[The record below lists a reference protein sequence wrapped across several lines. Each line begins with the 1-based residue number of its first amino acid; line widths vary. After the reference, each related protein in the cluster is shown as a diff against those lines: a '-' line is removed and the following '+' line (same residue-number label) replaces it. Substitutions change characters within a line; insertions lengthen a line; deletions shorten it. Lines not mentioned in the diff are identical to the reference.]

1 MAEVPEGSF
10 THTLEQIDAATTQVE
25 DAKGNAASL
34 AAAIT
39 AAAETAATTAVGAL
53 DVSSVGGSGKYIS
66 AISEADGKISATA
79 KNLAS
84 APASGGTEAISS
96 GAVYTA
102 LSGKIGISD
111 VFGIGTEIP
120 SPANLNDDTYK
131 SIGVYYRSS
140 TSNSGISNI
149 PIDGYAF
156 KLIVE
161 YVNSSSRIRQIFI
174 PLNSSAI
181 FYIRLFTGSGW
192 QAWHTFKSED
202 GMLGAGTTIT
212 ATSAAPLDVHSI
224 TTCGRYNF
232 TTASAGNMTNMP
244 YRNSGGELIVEQIQ
258 GSTRIRQTL
267 IFNNYDTMVGI
278 FYVSFLYDGNPD
290 SNPSWSSWYKFE
302 GTAVTT

>member
-1 MAEVPEGSF
+1 MADIPEGSF

-25 DAKGNAASL
+25 NAKGDAESL

-39 AAAETAATTAVGAL
+39 AAAETAASTAVGAL
-53 DVSSVGGSGKYIS
+53 DVLSVGGTGKYIS
-66 AISEADGKISATA
+66 EISEADGKIDATPTTMDTTPTNGS
-79 KNLAS
+79 KK
-84 APASGGTEAISS
+84 AITS

-120 SPANLNDDTYK
+120 STANLNDDTYK
-131 SIGVYYRSS
+131 AIGVYYRSS
-140 TSNSGISNI
+140 TSNNGISNI
-149 PIDGYAF
+149 PINGYAF

-161 YVNSSSRIRQIFI
+161 YVNSNERIRQIFI

-181 FYIRLFTGSGW
+181 FYIRLFTGGGW
-192 QAWHTFKSED
+192 KAWQTFKSEA
-202 GMLGAGTTIT
+202 GMLDAGTTIT
-212 ATSAAPLDVHSI
+212 ATSASPVDVHSI

-244 YRNSGGELIVEQIQ
+244 YRSSGGELIVEQIQ

-290 SNPSWSSWYKFE
+290 SNPVWSSWYKFE

>member
-1 MAEVPEGSF
+1 MADIPTGSF
-10 THTLEQIDAATTQVE
+10 THTLEQIDAAVTDVTTATGE
-25 DAKGNAASL
+25 SASL

-53 DVSSVGGSGKYIS
+53 DVLSVGGTGKYIS
-66 AISEADGKISATA
+66 EIKQEDGKISATPTS
-79 KNLAS
+79 LAS
-84 APASGGTEAISS
+84 APASGGTAAISS

-102 LSGKIGISD
+102 LSGKIGVDD

-120 SPANLNDDTYK
+120 SPANLNDNTYK

-161 YVNSSSRIRQIFI
+161 YINSDTRIRQIFI

-181 FYIRLFTGSGW
+181 FYMRLFTGGGW
-192 QAWHTFKSED
+192 QRWQTFKSEA
-202 GMLGAGTTIT
+202 GMLDAGTAIT
-212 ATSAAPLDVHSI
+212 ATSASPVDVHSI

-232 TTASAGNMTNMP
+232 STSSAGNMTNMP

-267 IFNNYDTMVGI
+267 IFNNSDTMVGI
-278 FYVSFLYDGNPD
+278 FYVSFLYSGSPD
-290 SNPSWSSWYKFE
+290 SNPVWSSWYKFE
-302 GTAVTT
+302 GTEVTT

>member
-25 DAKGNAASL
+25 NAKGDAASL

-39 AAAETAATTAVGAL
+39 AAAESVVSGL
-53 DVSSVGGSGKYIS
+53 DVTEVGGSGKYIS
-66 AISEADGKISATA
+66 AIKEVDGKISATPE
-79 KNLAS
+79 NLAS
-84 APASGGTEAISS
+84 APASGGTAAISS

-102 LSGKIGISD
+102 LSDKIGISD

-120 SPANLNDDTYK
+120 ATADLNSDTYK
-131 SIGVYYRSS
+131 AIGVYYRN
-140 TSNSGISNI
+140 SNSNTGISNK
-149 PIDGYAF
+149 PVDGYAF

-161 YVNSSSRIRQIFI
+161 YINSSSRLRQIFI
-174 PLNSSAI
+174 PLNASAV
-181 FYIRLFTGSGW
+181 FYMRLCTSGGW
-192 QAWHTFKSED
+192 QAWQTFKSEA
-202 GMLGAGTTIT
+202 GMLDAGTTIT
-212 ATSAAPLDVHSI
+212 ATSSAPLNVHSI

-232 TTASAGNMTNMP
+232 TTSSAGYMTNMP
-244 YRNSGGELIVEQIQ
+244 YTGSGGELIVEQIQ

-267 IFNNYDTMVGI
+267 IFNNSDTMVGI
-278 FYVSFLYDGNPD
+278 FYVSFLYSGNPD